1 MRRISF
7 LVFIVFAH
15 FTLSVVILCSAL
27 LLTGCGGGSKSQP
40 PSSQQL
46 PQLAGTWEATAS
58 HSVNGVN
65 TSVSLIDF
73 NLNQDGS
80 TINANQVAIINVTY
94 TEGPGVYT
102 NAIWSP
108 QDCLPGPYSM
118 TGSVSAP
125 NMMSFTLQ
133 QTGGEIT
140 GTATGSGPLN
150 GILSGT
156 YDDPSCSGSNKFFAV
171 QALSLAGSYTNAC
184 DPCGTADPS
193 LVLQVSQDSSYHLT
207 ISGSDT
213 ADGSFTLSGTAIGS
227 TMWVSGVVAGQKVS
241 YYGWHYAALDIGIQ
255 QLFVID
261 ANSNAVVAHLT
272 GPVK

>member
-1 MRRISF
+1 VR
-7 LVFIVFAH
+7 H
-15 FTLSVVILCSAL
+15 FTLLVVILFSSLFA
-27 LLTGCGGGSKSQP
+27 LTGCGGGGSNQTSQP
-40 PSSQQL
+40 PPSQSL
-46 PQLAGTWEATAS
+46 PQLAGAWQATAP
-58 HSVNGVN
+58 HSVDGVN
-65 TSVSLIDF
+65 RSVSFIEF

-80 TINANQVAIINVTY
+80 TISANQVAIINVTFSGDPGDY
-94 TEGPGVYT
+94 TH
-102 NAIWSP
+102 AIWSP

-140 GTATGSGPLN
+140 GTATESLSGPLS

-156 YDDPSCSGSNKFFAV
+156 YDDPSCSGSNIPFTASK
-171 QALSLAGSYTNAC
+171 ALSLTGNYKNAC

-241 YYGWHYAALDIGIQ
+241 YYGWHYAALDVGIQ

-272 GPVK
+272 GPVM